1 MNIEKQA
8 RQFAPFVALVVA
20 AGLVVIADPGDRG
33 PSESASSPPATVAG
47 ITAVRDA
54 EAVTPATIPS
64 DPSAAG
70 ADVAPFAPAAGSSS
84 SFSPSTPSSSS
95 FAPSSSGSA
104 TSGGSSVTP
113 TAPAATATPEATTT
127 TTTAPA
133 GGDTTTTT
141 SPPFI
146 APTTTVPGTETASGG
161 NFYLFDQ
168 VASPAVCSAGG
179 DPQKPLVLASA
190 FAQTVVASEPSFPDR
205 ATDLTTNKADPDPER
220 YLYRTHSL
228 IANSS
233 VSLTDTVT
241 GASAIL
247 AQRTDWER
255 LDGILWTPRKTMLV
269 GENIQVQER
278 PDPVATTAKAGL
290 VYEVNPA
297 TGTAT
302 VRPLLGAKAHRGM
315 TLDHLGNVYSVSAA
329 LPGYIYRFVPGGT
342 LAAPDYSTGT
352 LSALS
357 IGANGESMWLALP
370 ADQVVVDADAAAAA
384 AGATPFASPE
394 DAKAL
399 IVTSPTGAR
408 RSQLFVAE
416 AGADRVITIIL
427 RTTTFG
433 TATVPDNTAYAS
445 VYVARG
451 LNAPTDFT
459 APSRLMIDTTYN
471 LYIAERNGGGGAAT
485 KTEGDDIWVAPANAS
500 SALVALDAGRL
511 AGVTDCDATP
521 NGLMFDLTGSK
532 LYLNLTGRGGDGRDL
547 TILLTPAGGV

>member
-33 PSESASSPPATVAG
+33 SSESASSPPATVAG
-47 ITAVRDA
+47 ITAVREDA
-54 EAVTPATIPS
+54 AVTPAEIPA
-64 DPSAAG
+64 DATAAG
-70 ADVAPFAPAAGSSS
+70 ADVAPFAPAV
-84 SFSPSTPSSSS
+84 
-95 FAPSSSGSA
+95 
-104 TSGGSSVTP
+104 SGGSSGASSSFVPSSSAGSSTPSASTFTP
-113 TAPAATATPEATTT
+113 TAAAAETTASTTT

-133 GGDTTTTT
+133 SGGETTTTT

-146 APTTTVPGTETASGG
+146 APTTTVPGETAAGSD
-161 NFYLFDQ
+161 FYLFDQ
-168 VASPAVCSAGG
+168 VKAPAVCSAGG
-179 DPQKPLVLASA
+179 DAQKPLVLASA
-190 FAQTVVASEPSFPDR
+190 FAQTIVASEPAFPDR
-205 ATDLTTNKADPDPER
+205 ATDLTTNKSDPDPER
-220 YLYRTHSL
+220 YVYRTHSL

-241 GASAIL
+241 GASAIV

-269 GENIQVQER
+269 GENIRVQER
-278 PDPVATTAKAGL
+278 PDAVATTAKAGL

-315 TLDHLGNVYSVSAA
+315 TFDHLGNVYSVSAA
-329 LPGYIYRFVPGGT
+329 MPGYIYRFVPGGT

-352 LSALS
+352 LSALA

-370 ADQVVVDADAAAAA
+370 ADQIVIDADAAAAA

-399 IVTSPTGAR
+399 IVTAPSGAK

-416 AGADRVITIIL
+416 AGADRVITVIL

-433 TATVPDNTAYAS
+433 TATVSDNTAYAS

-451 LNAPTDFT
+451 LNAPADFT

-471 LYIAERNGGGGAAT
+471 LYISERNGGGGAAT

-511 AGVTDCDATP
+511 ASVTDCDATP